1 MNKKILSL
9 FLVLILIIST
19 FPVTNIYALEER
31 WIDVTIGEIYTAN
44 NVFDDDYNSNN
55 NVVRYYVYPDFNYGT
70 NYGFIATFNERY
82 LDNLFPH
89 TSISGQRM
97 KIKVEF
103 NGINQT
109 SKTVWQVLDYEYF
122 EEELNSNL
130 LNVKVLKEYFRY
142 DDKCYYYVQDIQTN
156 KIFLVQF
163 PDGLYEQL
171 YKSINSQISIYY
183 TDESFLF
190 HGKTTYKGTK
200 FIPYQSDKTN
210 PNLYNPEIKEFIG
223 TLKEIYLYE
232 QKEEKISYILED
244 ISKEKDYIA
253 FFDIGNEDYAELH
266 SYVEMTNDEYD
277 SKTGLEDN
285 KFQLT
290 DEYFEEINEYQLG
303 RKIKIYGYIE
313 GKENEKEIIIVKDY
327 IFIDDNYTKYDKE
340 NVYLTGIIETNLK
353 NEKNQTIYS
362 MESTDQTKSEYLLIF
377 DESVLHNQMPTIS
390 LLGKKLSVYG
400 VVNKV
405 GESYYVGV
413 LSYGIIEE
421 TEENT
426 EEYSS
431 AYSIKE
437 VSISRII
444 EETKDHIS
452 YYGIDNNNKKE
463 TYIFST
469 DALGYNMPTN
479 SLTNKSYTIAYIP
492 QNNGNYVL
500 AWEEIIKDNQAYY
513 EKGILLKRLNQ
524 NYTTSEYIFQNSYG
538 EQLIAIIPS
547 ELEKQFLT
555 QKEIDQNIGLKN
567 ETMYIFG
574 NISTFDG
581 SRRLVVKDMERTSEL
596 YINKS
601 TADVITF
608 SGTISEIVSEK
619 TTGIMYYM
627 QNEYN
632 QNIVAYFDKDTLGDS
647 FPTTSLLGQ
656 QLTIRGIKYANG
668 ILLITDFNNDIVN
681 LPYPT
686 EPDKKYSN
694 PIDFPNMEGFTGII
708 SILNIDKTYYT
719 LTTSKSRYI
728 LLFDNQE
735 IEKLLQLNLNNTV
748 YLRGQPDVMGNSFW
762 SNRIKVY
769 DIQPL
774 CLNKNKCT
782 TIISPVNTEIPEYKP
797 DPQKNAI
804 HTIQINEADPKK
816 YKFGKGILES
826 LYIPSDNESN
836 LIKEK

>member
-1 MNKKILSL
+1 MNKRILSL
-9 FLVLILIIST
+9 CLVLILIIST
-19 FPVTNIYALEER
+19 FPFTNIYATEER

-44 NVFDDDYNSNN
+44 NILDEDYNDGN

-70 NYGFIATFNERY
+70 NYGFVATFNERY

-89 TSISGQRM
+89 TSITGQRM
-97 KIKVEF
+97 KLKVEF

-109 SKTVWQVLDYEYF
+109 SKTIWQVLDYEYF

-130 LNVKVLKEYFRY
+130 LNVEVLKEYFRHNER
-142 DDKCYYYVQDIQTN
+142 CYYYVQNIETK
-156 KIFLVQF
+156 KIFLVDF
-163 PDGLYEQL
+163 PDGLSEQL
-171 YKSINSQISIYY
+171 YKSIGSQISVYY
-183 TDESFLF
+183 TGEPYLF
-190 HGKTTYKGTK
+190 HGKTTYTGTK

-210 PNLYNPEIKEFIG
+210 PNLYNPEIKEYIG
-223 TLKEIYLYE
+223 TLKEIYLFE
-232 QKEEKISYILED
+232 QKEDKISYILED

-266 SYVEMTNDEYD
+266 SFVEMTNDEYN

-340 NVYLTGIIETNLK
+340 NVYLTGTIETNLK

-362 MESTDQTKSEYLLIF
+362 MKSEDQTKSEYLLIF
-377 DESVLHNQMPTIS
+377 DESVLLNQMPTIS
-390 LLGKKLSVYG
+390 LLGKKLSIYG

-405 GESYYVGV
+405 GDTYYVGV

-421 TEENT
+421 TAENG

-431 AYSIKE
+431 SYSIKE
-437 VSISRII
+437 VSFSRII
-444 EETKDHIS
+444 EETNEYIS

-463 TYIFST
+463 TYVFSKE
-469 DALGYNMPTN
+469 ALGYNMPTH
-479 SLTNKSYTIAYIP
+479 SLTNKSFTIAYIP
-492 QNNGNYVL
+492 QNNSNYVL
-500 AWEEIIKDNQAYY
+500 AWDEIVKDNQAYY
-513 EKGILLKRLNQ
+513 EKGILLKRINR
-524 NYTTSEYIFQNSYG
+524 NYTSSEYIFQNSYG
-538 EQLIAIIPS
+538 EQLIAIIPI
-547 ELEKQFLT
+547 ELENQFLT

-567 ETMYIFG
+567 ETVYIFG
-574 NISTFDG
+574 NISTYDG
-581 SRRLVVKDMERTSEL
+581 SRRLIVKDMEKTSEL

-608 SGTISEIVSEK
+608 SGTITDLVSEK
-619 TTGIMYYM
+619 TTGIMYYI
-627 QNEYN
+627 QNEYD
-632 QNIVAYFDKDTLGDS
+632 QNVVIYFDKDTLGDA
-647 FPTTSLLGQ
+647 FPNTSLLGQ
-656 QLTIRGIKYANG
+656 KMTVRGIKYSNG
-668 ILLITDFNNDIVN
+668 ILLITDFNNQVAN
-681 LPYPT
+681 LQYPV
-686 EPDKKYSN
+686 EPEKKYTN
-694 PIDFPNMEGFTGII
+694 PIDFPNMKGFTGII

-728 LLFDNQE
+728 LLFEDQE

-769 DIQPL
+769 DLQPL
-774 CLNKNKCT
+774 CLGNNKCT

-816 YKFGKGILES
+816 YEFGKGILES
-826 LYIPSDNESN
+826 LYIPSNNIDEI
-836 LIKEK
+836 IKNK